1 MEKISTAEKIEH
13 ILKQQIAVMNMI
25 YVYQKEISDSVLNRS
40 WEGIEQCV
48 RKSTEASDEFLRLDK
63 QCFLLLSQLHPYNE
77 NTPDFYSYIA
87 SLPAEYQKK
96 LTFLYRN
103 LQKQMQL
110 SKIANDALATYV
122 THVQTLVQDMMD
134 AAAIG
139 SKSASYTRTGAPSE
153 SNYSSLVI
161 DTVF

>member
-1 MEKISTAEKIEH
+1 MEKILIAEKIEH
-13 ILKQQIAVMNMI
+13 ILKQQIAVMNRI
-25 YVYQKEISDSVLNRS
+25 YVYQKELSDSVLNRS

-48 RKSTEASDEFLRLDK
+48 LKSTEASEEFLRLDK
-63 QCFLLLSQLHPYNE
+63 QCFFLLGQLDPDNE
-77 NTPDFYSYIA
+77 NTSNFYSCIA
-87 SLPAEYQKK
+87 SLPTEYQKK

-103 LQKQMQL
+103 LQKQMRL

-122 THVQTLVQDMMD
+122 THVQTLMQDMMD

-139 SKSASYTRTGAPSE
+139 SKSTSYTRTGTPSE